1 MEHQSRKAAVPD
13 LTEHPHYL
21 KQIYKLL
28 PPCNLIYADKDLVVR
43 YMNQA
48 SRNTL
53 AKIEHLLPCKV
64 DEMIGKSIDIF
75 HQTPA
80 RARQVL
86 ASEKNLPH
94 HAYIQLGQE
103 KIEQTIHPVYDEKGA
118 LVGYATAWAIVTEQY
133 RLEQAMQAIFNSRPC
148 VEFDIEGNVVRANDL
163 FLRMTGYTIEEVQG
177 KNHRIFERDADRD
190 LPENATLW
198 AKFKDHVAQSGEF
211 RRLAKGNR
219 EMWVACTYYPIPD
232 IDGKVYRVMQFMTD
246 ITERKLRDNDHAE
259 QIAAIGKSQAV
270 IEFAMEGTILHAND
284 NFLKALGYTLDE
296 IKGKHHSMFVDE
308 AYRQSADYKE
318 FWAKLNRGEYVAD
331 EFKRIGKGGR
341 EVWILASYNPILDLN
356 GKPFKVVKYAT
367 DVTEQK
373 LRNADYAGQI
383 AAVSKAQAVIEFKMD
398 GTVLAANDNFLKA
411 LGYTL
416 DEVKGKH
423 HSMFVDDAYR
433 QSADYKEFWAKLNRG
448 EYVADEFKRIGKGG
462 REVWILA
469 SYNPILDLSGK
480 PFKVVKYATDVTEQ
494 KLRNADYAGQIAAV
508 SKAQA
513 VIEFKMD
520 GTVIAANDNFLKALG
535 YTLDEVKG
543 KHHSMFVDDAYRQ
556 SPEYKDFWSRL
567 NRGENV
573 SDGFKRIGK
582 GGKEVW
588 IQAYYNPILDLNG
601 KPYKVV
607 KYATD
612 TTQQK
617 QALNAMLADAAML
630 SQAAV
635 EGKLATRAEASKHQG
650 DYRKVIQGVNATL
663 DAVIGPLNVAARYVD
678 DISKGNIPAR
688 ITDNYNGDFNTLKNN
703 LKTCIDAVGALV
715 ADAVMLSKA
724 AVEGKLAT
732 RAEASKHQGD
742 FRKVVQGVND
752 CLDAVIGPLNVAARY
767 VDDISKGN
775 IPARITDNYNGDF
788 NTLKNNLNTCID
800 AVGALVAD
808 AVMLSKAAVEG
819 KLATRADASKHQGDF
834 RKIVQGVDD
843 CLDAVIKPVQEA
855 GAVLKKIADGD
866 LTARVAGEYQG
877 DHAEIK
883 NNINAMTDG
892 LRASMQSITQNA
904 QSLASASEEL
914 TATSQQMSANA
925 EETSAQASVV
935 AAGAEQVNKNLQ
947 TVATGTEEMSAS
959 IKEIAKNAHESAK
972 VATSAVKVAE
982 DTNQVV
988 SKLGD
993 SSTEIGQVIKVI
1005 TSIAQQTNLL
1015 ALNAT
1020 IEAARAGEAGKGFA
1034 VVANEV
1040 KELAKQTAKATEDI
1054 SRKIEAIQGDTKNA
1068 VGAIGQIS
1076 GVIKQVNDISNTIAT
1091 AVEEQNATTNEM
1103 ARNVGEAAKGSGEIT
1118 KNIAGVADAAKSTTQ
1133 GSEDSLKAAQALS
1146 KMSSDLQ
1153 NLVSQFKI
1161 DDAQSGHSAK
1171 PPASKAMG
1179 ARASS

>member
-556 SPEYKDFWSRL
+556 RPEYKDFWSRL

-650 DYRKVIQGVNATL
+650 DYRKVIEGVNATL

-703 LKTCIDAVGALV
+703 LNTCIDAVGALV

-959 IKEIAKNAHESAK
+959 INRRKSQP
-972 VATSAVKVAE
+972 V
-982 DTNQVV
+982 
-988 SKLGD
+988 
-993 SSTEIGQVIKVI
+993 
-1005 TSIAQQTNLL
+1005 
-1015 ALNAT
+1015 
-1020 IEAARAGEAGKGFA
+1020 R
-1034 VVANEV
+1034 
-1040 KELAKQTAKATEDI
+1040 
-1054 SRKIEAIQGDTKNA
+1054 SRWLRIPT
-1068 VGAIGQIS
+1068 
-1076 GVIKQVNDISNTIAT
+1076 
-1091 AVEEQNATTNEM
+1091 
-1103 ARNVGEAAKGSGEIT
+1103 RW
-1118 KNIAGVADAAKSTTQ
+1118 
-1133 GSEDSLKAAQALS
+1133 
-1146 KMSSDLQ
+1146 
-1153 NLVSQFKI
+1153 
-1161 DDAQSGHSAK
+1161 
-1171 PPASKAMG
+1171 
-1179 ARASS
+1179 

>member
-296 IKGKHHSMFVDE
+296 IKGKHHSMFVDD

-356 GKPFKVVKYAT
+356 
-367 DVTEQK
+367 
-373 LRNADYAGQI
+373 
-383 AAVSKAQAVIEFKMD
+383 
-398 GTVLAANDNFLKA
+398 
-411 LGYTL
+411 
-416 DEVKGKH
+416 
-423 HSMFVDDAYR
+423 
-433 QSADYKEFWAKLNRG
+433 
-448 EYVADEFKRIGKGG
+448 
-462 REVWILA
+462 
-469 SYNPILDLSGK
+469 GK

-650 DYRKVIQGVNATL
+650 DYRKVIEGVNAT
-663 DAVIGPLNVAARYVD
+663 
-678 DISKGNIPAR
+678 
-688 ITDNYNGDFNTLKNN
+688 
-703 LKTCIDAVGALV
+703 
-715 ADAVMLSKA
+715 
-724 AVEGKLAT
+724 
-732 RAEASKHQGD
+732 
-742 FRKVVQGVND
+742 
-752 CLDAVIGPLNVAARY
+752 LDAVIGPLNVAARY

>member
-1 MEHQSRKAAVPD
+1 M
-13 LTEHPHYL
+13 
-21 KQIYKLL
+21 
-28 PPCNLIYADKDLVVR
+28 
-43 YMNQA
+43 
-48 SRNTL
+48 
-53 AKIEHLLPCKV
+53 
-64 DEMIGKSIDIF
+64 
-75 HQTPA
+75 
-80 RARQVL
+80 
-86 ASEKNLPH
+86 
-94 HAYIQLGQE
+94 
-103 KIEQTIHPVYDEKGA
+103 
-118 LVGYATAWAIVTEQY
+118 
-133 RLEQAMQAIFNSRPC
+133 
-148 VEFDIEGNVVRANDL
+148 
-163 FLRMTGYTIEEVQG
+163 
-177 KNHRIFERDADRD
+177 
-190 LPENATLW
+190 
-198 AKFKDHVAQSGEF
+198 
-211 RRLAKGNR
+211 
-219 EMWVACTYYPIPD
+219 
-232 IDGKVYRVMQFMTD
+232 
-246 ITERKLRDNDHAE
+246 
-259 QIAAIGKSQAV
+259 
-270 IEFAMEGTILHAND
+270 
-284 NFLKALGYTLDE
+284 
-296 IKGKHHSMFVDE
+296 
-308 AYRQSADYKE
+308 
-318 FWAKLNRGEYVAD
+318 
-331 EFKRIGKGGR
+331 
-341 EVWILASYNPILDLN
+341 
-356 GKPFKVVKYAT
+356 
-367 DVTEQK
+367 
-373 LRNADYAGQI
+373 
-383 AAVSKAQAVIEFKMD
+383 
-398 GTVLAANDNFLKA
+398 
-411 LGYTL
+411 
-416 DEVKGKH
+416 
-423 HSMFVDDAYR
+423 
-433 QSADYKEFWAKLNRG
+433 
-448 EYVADEFKRIGKGG
+448 
-462 REVWILA
+462 
-469 SYNPILDLSGK
+469 
-480 PFKVVKYATDVTEQ
+480 
-494 KLRNADYAGQIAAV
+494 RNADYAGQIAAV

-650 DYRKVIQGVNATL
+650 DYRKVIEGVNAT
-663 DAVIGPLNVAARYVD
+663 
-678 DISKGNIPAR
+678 
-688 ITDNYNGDFNTLKNN
+688 
-703 LKTCIDAVGALV
+703 
-715 ADAVMLSKA
+715 
-724 AVEGKLAT
+724 
-732 RAEASKHQGD
+732 
-742 FRKVVQGVND
+742 
-752 CLDAVIGPLNVAARY
+752 LDAVIGPLNVAARY

>member
-296 IKGKHHSMFVDE
+296 IKGKHHSMFVD
-308 AYRQSADYKE
+308 
-318 FWAKLNRGEYVAD
+318 
-331 EFKRIGKGGR
+331 
-341 EVWILASYNPILDLN
+341 
-356 GKPFKVVKYAT
+356 
-367 DVTEQK
+367 
-373 LRNADYAGQI
+373 
-383 AAVSKAQAVIEFKMD
+383 
-398 GTVLAANDNFLKA
+398 
-411 LGYTL
+411 
-416 DEVKGKH
+416 
-423 HSMFVDDAYR
+423 DAYR

-650 DYRKVIQGVNATL
+650 DYRKVIEGVNAT
-663 DAVIGPLNVAARYVD
+663 
-678 DISKGNIPAR
+678 
-688 ITDNYNGDFNTLKNN
+688 
-703 LKTCIDAVGALV
+703 
-715 ADAVMLSKA
+715 
-724 AVEGKLAT
+724 
-732 RAEASKHQGD
+732 
-742 FRKVVQGVND
+742 
-752 CLDAVIGPLNVAARY
+752 LDAVIGPLNVAARY

-808 AVMLSKAAVEG
+808 AVMLSKAAV
-819 KLATRADASKHQGDF
+819 
-834 RKIVQGVDD
+834 
-843 CLDAVIKPVQEA
+843 
-855 GAVLKKIADGD
+855 
-866 LTARVAGEYQG
+866 
-877 DHAEIK
+877 
-883 NNINAMTDG
+883 
-892 LRASMQSITQNA
+892 
-904 QSLASASEEL
+904 
-914 TATSQQMSANA
+914 
-925 EETSAQASVV
+925 
-935 AAGAEQVNKNLQ
+935 
-947 TVATGTEEMSAS
+947 
-959 IKEIAKNAHESAK
+959 
-972 VATSAVKVAE
+972 
-982 DTNQVV
+982 
-988 SKLGD
+988 
-993 SSTEIGQVIKVI
+993 
-1005 TSIAQQTNLL
+1005 
-1015 ALNAT
+1015 
-1020 IEAARAGEAGKGFA
+1020 
-1034 VVANEV
+1034 
-1040 KELAKQTAKATEDI
+1040 
-1054 SRKIEAIQGDTKNA
+1054 
-1068 VGAIGQIS
+1068 
-1076 GVIKQVNDISNTIAT
+1076 
-1091 AVEEQNATTNEM
+1091 
-1103 ARNVGEAAKGSGEIT
+1103 
-1118 KNIAGVADAAKSTTQ
+1118 
-1133 GSEDSLKAAQALS
+1133 
-1146 KMSSDLQ
+1146 
-1153 NLVSQFKI
+1153 
-1161 DDAQSGHSAK
+1161 
-1171 PPASKAMG
+1171 
-1179 ARASS
+1179 

>member
-296 IKGKHHSMFVDE
+296 IKGKHHSMFVDD

-398 GTVLAANDNFLKA
+398 GTVL
-411 LGYTL
+411 
-416 DEVKGKH
+416 
-423 HSMFVDDAYR
+423 
-433 QSADYKEFWAKLNRG
+433 
-448 EYVADEFKRIGKGG
+448 
-462 REVWILA
+462 
-469 SYNPILDLSGK
+469 
-480 PFKVVKYATDVTEQ
+480 
-494 KLRNADYAGQIAAV
+494 
-508 SKAQA
+508 
-513 VIEFKMD
+513 
-520 GTVIAANDNFLKALG
+520 AANDNFLKALG

-650 DYRKVIQGVNATL
+650 DYRKVIEGVNAT
-663 DAVIGPLNVAARYVD
+663 
-678 DISKGNIPAR
+678 
-688 ITDNYNGDFNTLKNN
+688 
-703 LKTCIDAVGALV
+703 
-715 ADAVMLSKA
+715 
-724 AVEGKLAT
+724 
-732 RAEASKHQGD
+732 
-742 FRKVVQGVND
+742 
-752 CLDAVIGPLNVAARY
+752 LDAVIGPLNVAARY

>member
-398 GTVLAANDNFLKA
+398 GTV
-411 LGYTL
+411 
-416 DEVKGKH
+416 
-423 HSMFVDDAYR
+423 
-433 QSADYKEFWAKLNRG
+433 
-448 EYVADEFKRIGKGG
+448 
-462 REVWILA
+462 
-469 SYNPILDLSGK
+469 
-480 PFKVVKYATDVTEQ
+480 
-494 KLRNADYAGQIAAV
+494 
-508 SKAQA
+508 
-513 VIEFKMD
+513 
-520 GTVIAANDNFLKALG
+520 IAANDNFLKALG

-556 SPEYKDFWSRL
+556 RPEYKDFWSRL

-650 DYRKVIQGVNATL
+650 DYRKVIEGVNATL

-703 LKTCIDAVGALV
+703 LNTCIDAVGALV

-959 IKEIAKNAHESAK
+959 INRRKSQP
-972 VATSAVKVAE
+972 V
-982 DTNQVV
+982 
-988 SKLGD
+988 
-993 SSTEIGQVIKVI
+993 
-1005 TSIAQQTNLL
+1005 
-1015 ALNAT
+1015 
-1020 IEAARAGEAGKGFA
+1020 R
-1034 VVANEV
+1034 
-1040 KELAKQTAKATEDI
+1040 
-1054 SRKIEAIQGDTKNA
+1054 SRWLRIPT
-1068 VGAIGQIS
+1068 
-1076 GVIKQVNDISNTIAT
+1076 
-1091 AVEEQNATTNEM
+1091 
-1103 ARNVGEAAKGSGEIT
+1103 RW
-1118 KNIAGVADAAKSTTQ
+1118 
-1133 GSEDSLKAAQALS
+1133 
-1146 KMSSDLQ
+1146 
-1153 NLVSQFKI
+1153 
-1161 DDAQSGHSAK
+1161 
-1171 PPASKAMG
+1171 
-1179 ARASS
+1179 

>member
-1 MEHQSRKAAVPD
+1 MEHKSRKAAVPD

-28 PPCNLIYADKDLVVR
+28 PPCNLIYADKDLVMR

-650 DYRKVIQGVNATL
+650 DYRKVIEGVNATL

-703 LKTCIDAVGALV
+703 LNTCIDAVGALV

-925 EETSAQASVV
+925 EETSAQANVV
-935 AAGAEQVNKNLQ
+935 SAGAEQVNKNLQ

-972 VATSAVKVAE
+972 VATGAVKVAE
-982 DTNQVV
+982 ETNQVV
-988 SKLGD
+988 SKLGE
-993 SSTEIGQVIKVI
+993 SSDRDRPGHQGHHLDCPTDQPAGPECHHRSRPRRRSRQGLRGGGQRGQGTGQADGQGDRGHQPEDRGHPGRHQGRRRRHRPDQRGHQTGQRHFQHHRHRRGRTERHDQRDGTKCRRSGERLGRDHQEHRGRGRGGQEH
-1005 TSIAQQTNLL
+1005 NPGL
-1015 ALNAT
+1015 
-1020 IEAARAGEAGKGFA
+1020 GGFA
-1034 VVANEV
+1034 
-1040 KELAKQTAKATEDI
+1040 
-1054 SRKIEAIQGDTKNA
+1054 
-1068 VGAIGQIS
+1068 
-1076 GVIKQVNDISNTIAT
+1076 
-1091 AVEEQNATTNEM
+1091 
-1103 ARNVGEAAKGSGEIT
+1103 
-1118 KNIAGVADAAKSTTQ
+1118 
-1133 GSEDSLKAAQALS
+1133 
-1146 KMSSDLQ
+1146 
-1153 NLVSQFKI
+1153 
-1161 DDAQSGHSAK
+1161 
-1171 PPASKAMG
+1171 
-1179 ARASS
+1179 

>member
-1 MEHQSRKAAVPD
+1 
-13 LTEHPHYL
+13 
-21 KQIYKLL
+21 
-28 PPCNLIYADKDLVVR
+28 
-43 YMNQA
+43 
-48 SRNTL
+48 
-53 AKIEHLLPCKV
+53 
-64 DEMIGKSIDIF
+64 
-75 HQTPA
+75 
-80 RARQVL
+80 
-86 ASEKNLPH
+86 
-94 HAYIQLGQE
+94 
-103 KIEQTIHPVYDEKGA
+103 
-118 LVGYATAWAIVTEQY
+118 
-133 RLEQAMQAIFNSRPC
+133 
-148 VEFDIEGNVVRANDL
+148 
-163 FLRMTGYTIEEVQG
+163 
-177 KNHRIFERDADRD
+177 
-190 LPENATLW
+190 
-198 AKFKDHVAQSGEF
+198 
-211 RRLAKGNR
+211 
-219 EMWVACTYYPIPD
+219 
-232 IDGKVYRVMQFMTD
+232 
-246 ITERKLRDNDHAE
+246 
-259 QIAAIGKSQAV
+259 
-270 IEFAMEGTILHAND
+270 
-284 NFLKALGYTLDE
+284 
-296 IKGKHHSMFVDE
+296 
-308 AYRQSADYKE
+308 
-318 FWAKLNRGEYVAD
+318 
-331 EFKRIGKGGR
+331 
-341 EVWILASYNPILDLN
+341 
-356 GKPFKVVKYAT
+356 
-367 DVTEQK
+367 
-373 LRNADYAGQI
+373 
-383 AAVSKAQAVIEFKMD
+383 
-398 GTVLAANDNFLKA
+398 
-411 LGYTL
+411 
-416 DEVKGKH
+416 
-423 HSMFVDDAYR
+423 
-433 QSADYKEFWAKLNRG
+433 
-448 EYVADEFKRIGKGG
+448 VADEFKRIGKGG

-556 SPEYKDFWSRL
+556 RPEYKDFWSRL

-650 DYRKVIQGVNATL
+650 DYRKVIEGVNATL

-703 LKTCIDAVGALV
+703 LNTCIDAVGALV

-959 IKEIAKNAHESAK
+959 INRRKSQP
-972 VATSAVKVAE
+972 V
-982 DTNQVV
+982 
-988 SKLGD
+988 
-993 SSTEIGQVIKVI
+993 
-1005 TSIAQQTNLL
+1005 
-1015 ALNAT
+1015 
-1020 IEAARAGEAGKGFA
+1020 R
-1034 VVANEV
+1034 
-1040 KELAKQTAKATEDI
+1040 
-1054 SRKIEAIQGDTKNA
+1054 SRWLRIPT
-1068 VGAIGQIS
+1068 
-1076 GVIKQVNDISNTIAT
+1076 
-1091 AVEEQNATTNEM
+1091 
-1103 ARNVGEAAKGSGEIT
+1103 RW
-1118 KNIAGVADAAKSTTQ
+1118 
-1133 GSEDSLKAAQALS
+1133 
-1146 KMSSDLQ
+1146 
-1153 NLVSQFKI
+1153 
-1161 DDAQSGHSAK
+1161 
-1171 PPASKAMG
+1171 
-1179 ARASS
+1179 

>member
-296 IKGKHHSMFVDE
+296 IKGKHHSMFVD
-308 AYRQSADYKE
+308 
-318 FWAKLNRGEYVAD
+318 
-331 EFKRIGKGGR
+331 
-341 EVWILASYNPILDLN
+341 
-356 GKPFKVVKYAT
+356 
-367 DVTEQK
+367 
-373 LRNADYAGQI
+373 
-383 AAVSKAQAVIEFKMD
+383 
-398 GTVLAANDNFLKA
+398 
-411 LGYTL
+411 
-416 DEVKGKH
+416 
-423 HSMFVDDAYR
+423 DAYR

-650 DYRKVIQGVNATL
+650 DYRKVIEGVNATL

-703 LKTCIDAVGALV
+703 LNTCIDAVGALV

-834 RKIVQGVDD
+834 RTIVQGVDD